1 MKCKVLTV
9 MLLMFLSDAVSSAQ
23 TSYKGLVPG
32 KSEKVEVEWA
42 VGPPVK
48 QLSETL
54 VEYRPQPLA
63 GRIYVQYRADK
74 SVVERMEFICRLS
87 ESSCK
92 DFMKSL
98 NLSLPESAAAMSPPD
113 NKGRYLAFSA
123 PPYYVVQTMEW
134 VVETEN
140 AVLLPVRVAFY
151 SRELYQAEVGKIK
164 KAQEAAP
171 AEAVE
176 TPAGRKPIGAATE
189 SVINPNAQE
198 RGATSG
204 TVSRSTEPVVS
215 VSGRW
220 SGPWTNDKG
229 ESGNST
235 VNITELAHG
244 EIIGDE
250 NGWLIEDGYRSGNEL
265 TWVYRNKNNGCR
277 GYTVK
282 WEISPDGRTA
292 SGTYRVVDGCEKTV
306 YTGKYLNYRR

>member
-1 MKCKVLTV
+1 M
-9 MLLMFLSDAVSSAQ
+9 
-23 TSYKGLVPG
+23 PG
-32 KSEKVEVEWA
+32 KSEKVEVERVLGQPA
-42 VGPPVK
+42 K

-54 VEYRPQPLA
+54 VEYRPEPLA
-63 GRIYVQYRADK
+63 GRIYVQYRADT

-164 KAQEAAP
+164 KAQEAGS

-176 TPAGRKPIGAATE
+176 TPTGTKPIGAATGNVIE
-189 SVINPNAQE
+189 SNAQE
-198 RGATSG
+198 RRATSG

-215 VSGRW
+215 ISGRW
-220 SGPWTNDKG
+220 SGSWTNDKG
-229 ESGNST
+229 ESGNSI

-244 EIIGDE
+244 EISGDE
-250 NGWLIEDGYRSGNEL
+250 DGWVIEDGNRSGNVL
-265 TWVYRNKNNGCR
+265 TWAYRNKNNGCR
-277 GYTVK
+277 KYSVR
-282 WEISPDGRTA
+282 WEISPDGREA
-292 SGTYRVVDGCEKTV
+292 NGTYRVMDGCEKKD
-306 YTGKYLNYRR
+306 YNGKYLNYRR

>member
-1 MKCKVLTV
+1 MKCKVLSV
-9 MLLMFLSDAVSSAQ
+9 MLLVFLSDAVSSAQ

-32 KSEKVEVEWA
+32 KSEKVAVET
-42 VGPPVK
+42 VLGQPVK
-48 QLSETL
+48 QLSQTL

-63 GRIYVQYRADK
+63 GRIYVQYRADT
-74 SVVERMEFICRLS
+74 SVVERMEFICRLA

-140 AVLLPVRVAFY
+140 ADLLPVRVAFY

-176 TPAGRKPIGAATE
+176 TPPGRKPIDAATG
-189 SVINPNAQE
+189 SVINSNAQE

-204 TVSRSTEPVVS
+204 TVSRSTEPGVS

-250 NGWLIEDGYRSGNEL
+250 DGWAIEDGYRSGNVL
-265 TWVYRNKNNGCR
+265 TWVYRNKRNGCR
-277 GYTVK
+277 GYAVR
-282 WEISPDGRTA
+282 WEISPDGREA
-292 SGTYRVVDGCEKTV
+292 NGTYRVIDGCEKKD
-306 YTGKYLNYRR
+306 YNGKYLHYHR